1 MARTRNIDS
10 YDEARKRL
18 LSIGV
23 DLMRA
28 ESYAA
33 IGINDVLKAAA
44 VPRGSFYHY
53 FESKQAFG
61 LQVAQHY
68 HDAQMNSARE
78 LLRDDGRPPLER
90 LRAFFRNAQADYA
103 ARGFGSGCLMCNLS
117 TEMADRDDAFQ
128 ELLRGHWRELSDE
141 IAGCI
146 ARLDRV
152 DLGLE
157 ALSDQE
163 AADWLLNAWSGAL
176 ARMKAERSAAP
187 LQLFEKSVFK
197 KGNQGV

>member
-1 MARTRNIDS
+1 MARTRNIDT
-10 YDEARKRL
+10 YDEARGRL

-23 DLMRA
+23 DLIRG

-33 IGINDVLKAAA
+33 IGINDVLKAAG

-68 HDAQMNSARE
+68 HDAQLANARE
-78 LLRDDGRPPLER
+78 VLRDEGRTPLEC
-90 LRAFFRNAQADYA
+90 LRSFFRNAQSDYA
-103 ARGFGSGCLMCNLS
+103 ARGFGAGCLMCNLS
-117 TEMADRDDAFQ
+117 TEMADRNDAFQ
-128 ELLRGHWRELSDE
+128 ELLKGHWRELSEE
-141 IAGCI
+141 IARCI
-146 ARLDRV
+146 ARLDRA

-187 LQLFEKSVFK
+187 LLLFEKSVFK